1 MDNHELKL
9 IMRGKARLAKGFVN
23 LLKDDAEC
31 IYNDVNELH
40 MEQLDEDIKELK
52 RTAQQLIDVATDL
65 EYYMYLAKT
74 SRVKNN

>member
-1 MDNHELKL
+1 
-9 IMRGKARLAKGFVN
+9 MRGKARLAKGFVN